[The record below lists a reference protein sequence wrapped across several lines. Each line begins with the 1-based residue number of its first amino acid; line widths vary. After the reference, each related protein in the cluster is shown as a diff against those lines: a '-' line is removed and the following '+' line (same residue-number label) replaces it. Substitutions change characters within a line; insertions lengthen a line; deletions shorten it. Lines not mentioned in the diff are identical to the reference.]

1 MRLSREMTRFHKF
14 ETILHLWV
22 VLGPVAL
29 AEVLC
34 YNKEKKK
41 RGVSMLLGELRQ
53 YALPFDECRILNR
66 QVQVGDCPV
75 AAAAV
80 TRRGSQVQLIL
91 LQYDPTWQE
100 RKEAAERLDW
110 EDPQPA
116 PRTHR
121 EELFQRE
128 AVEAALPVEN
138 LEAVSFGSASYP
150 LSGGQTGEV
159 EQDWEALLLL
169 AALLRAGWDMGAL
182 ADCPTE
188 GMFLSRYDWREA
200 FDAIP
205 DTEGPLTL
213 VPAQRNLS
221 GLEAV
226 DLTVPLGD
234 CDPISLELPD
244 GPAVYVTGAS
254 LHDPWK
260 QLEETFSHPK
270 ILAQFTPE
278 ELAKRRAD
286 LENLW
291 TERCPRGMAYPVV
304 CYEAERDVSIQCY
317 AKSWLDEPLPQPE
330 NGIQNGFCVMLWDR
344 DAPLGPHGWPMKQA
358 VLSDVPVPLE
368 SREAIQVGA
377 VRWHRRESVA
387 PLVLE

>member
-1 MRLSREMTRFHKF
+1 
-14 ETILHLWV
+14 
-22 VLGPVAL
+22 
-29 AEVLC
+29 
-34 YNKEKKK
+34 
-41 RGVSMLLGELRQ
+41 MLLGELRQ

-188 GMFLSRYDWREA
+188 GMFLSRYDWWEA

-213 VPAQRNLS
+213 VPAQRDVS

-304 CYEAERDVSIQCY
+304 CYEAEKDVSIQCY
-317 AKSWLDEPLPQPE
+317 EGSWLDAPVPRPE
-330 NGIQNGFCVMLWDR
+330 SGICNGYAYILMDR
-344 DAPLGPHGWPMKQA
+344 DAPLGPHRLPVKQA
-358 VLSDVPVPLE
+358 VLPEVTAPLE
-368 SREAIQVGA
+368 STKPIQIGA
-377 VRWHRRESVA
+377 VRWYKREA
-387 PLVLE
+387 RKPLTLE

>member
-1 MRLSREMTRFHKF
+1 
-14 ETILHLWV
+14 
-22 VLGPVAL
+22 
-29 AEVLC
+29 
-34 YNKEKKK
+34 
-41 RGVSMLLGELRQ
+41 MLLGELKQ
-53 YALPFDECRILNR
+53 FALPFDECRILNR
-66 QVQVGDCPV
+66 QVRAGDCPV

-80 TRRGSQVQLIL
+80 TRRGHQVQLIL
-91 LQYDPTWQE
+91 LQYDPTWEE
-100 RKEAAERLDW
+100 RKEAAEQLDW

-121 EELFQRE
+121 EELFQRP
-128 AVEAALPVEN
+128 AVEAALPVES
-138 LEAVSFGSASYP
+138 LEAVSFGGAAYP

-169 AALLRAGWDMGAL
+169 AALLRAGWDPGAL

-200 FDAIP
+200 FAAIP
-205 DTEGPLTL
+205 DLEGPLTL
-213 VPAQRNLS
+213 MPGRRDIS

-234 CDPISLELPD
+234 CSPISLDLPD
-244 GPAVYVTGAS
+244 GPAVTVTGAS

-278 ELAKRRAD
+278 ELARRRAD
-286 LENLW
+286 LEKLW

-304 CYEAERDVSIQCY
+304 CYEAEEPVSIQCY
-317 AKSWLDEPLPQPE
+317 AKAWL
-330 NGIQNGFCVMLWDR
+330 
-344 DAPLGPHGWPMKQA
+344 DAPLPSTLHQDGFGVMLLAGRDERTSGPRGWPMKYA
-358 VLSDVPVPLE
+358 VLSEVPVPLE
-368 SREAIQVGA
+368 SRDPIQVGA
-377 VRWHRRESVA
+377 VRWHRRVDAA
-387 PLVLE
+387 PLVLG

>member
-1 MRLSREMTRFHKF
+1 MPHPEPS
-14 ETILHLWV
+14 
-22 VLGPVAL
+22 GPGGGL
-29 AEVLC
+29 PGG
-34 YNKEKKK
+34 
-41 RGVSMLLGELRQ
+41 RGGRDP
-53 YALPFDECRILNR
+53 AGKP
-66 QVQVGDCPV
+66 G
-75 AAAAV
+75 AAHPPAV
-80 TRRGSQVQLIL
+80 R
-91 LQYDPTWQE
+91 PTWQE
-100 RKEAAERLDW
+100 RKEAAEQLDW

-213 VPAQRNLS
+213 VPAQRDVS

-244 GPAVYVTGAS
+244 GPAVYVTGAA

-304 CYEAERDVSIQCY
+304 CYEAEKDVSIQCY
-317 AKSWLDEPLPQPE
+317 EGPWLDAPVPRPKSGVQT
-330 NGIQNGFCVMLWDR
+330 GFTMILR
-344 DAPLGPHGWPMKQA
+344 TPREEQTYGPHGLPIKQTA
-358 VLSDVPVPLE
+358 LSEMPVPLGRTE
-368 SREAIQVGA
+368 PIQIGA
-377 VRWHRRESVA
+377 VRWHKREAAA
-387 PLVLE
+387 PLTLE